1 MVLKIISKE
10 FPPLNSFQSNMIP
23 SKRIIL
29 FGPGV
34 YIVQNTMV
42 VRGRAMAAGETYF
55 GAGKKMKKG
64 EGKSLY
70 ITLKKRRKIS

>member
-1 MVLKIISKE
+1 MALKIISKE
-10 FPPLNSFQSNMIP
+10 FPPLDSFQANMIP

-42 VRGRAMAAGETYF
+42 VRWRAMATGEKYF
-55 GAGKKMKKG
+55 GAG
-64 EGKSLY
+64 GKN
-70 ITLKKRRKIS
+70 KKR